1 LSSRTS
7 SEESLTS
14 IDDLSFE
21 DAIQWALSL
30 PFDSKKEAK
39 DKGFFVDGTLS
50 YSEELQAKSSV
61 NRGFSVYEMK
71 KKGWWWRE

>member
-1 LSSRTS
+1 M
-7 SEESLTS
+7 
-14 IDDLSFE
+14 SFE

-50 YSEELQAKSSV
+50 YSEELQAKSSA

>member
-1 LSSRTS
+1 LSSRSTA
-7 SEESLTS
+7 EESLTS

-21 DAIQWALSL
+21 DAIQWALTL

-39 DKGFFVDGTLS
+39 DKGLFVEGTLN
-50 YSEELQAKSSV
+50 YSEQLQAKSSA